1 MTESLRMFPPGI
13 FNGRVTSQPT
23 EFCGYELATGTEVF
37 VSIYHTHRMPDLYPE
52 PARFRP
58 QRWDSIHPSIFE
70 YNPFS
75 AGPRMCIGWQ
85 FALQEMKIVLAMLM
99 QRFRLQCAPTI
110 VINRAGSIVL
120 TPYSGLPMTIHA
132 QDRRFQDGVGGVR
145 GNVREMVDLP
155 A

>member
-1 MTESLRMFPPGI
+1 M
-13 FNGRVTSQPT
+13 
-23 EFCGYELATGTEVF
+23 
-37 VSIYHTHRMPDLYPE
+37 
-52 PARFRP
+52 
-58 QRWDSIHPSIFE
+58 FE

-99 QRFRLQCAPTI
+99 QRFRLQCAPSI

-120 TPYSGLPMTIHA
+120 TPHGGLSMTIHA
-132 QDRRFQDGVGGVR
+132 QDRRFQEGVGDVR